1 MSASPSPDRD
11 AGVLIAE
18 DDPDLADLYAR
29 WVGAEYTA
37 HVAHDGAQ
45 AIEKLDTSIDIVLLD
60 RMMPGLSGD
69 AALETI
75 REQDADCRVAMVTA
89 VEPDFDVIEMGFDA
103 YLTKPVTESDLLET
117 IDRLLT
123 RSAYTTDLQD
133 FAAIASKKALLE
145 AEKSRAELDANEEY
159 QKLTDRFEDLQGRM
173 RASEQ
178 VTSEHAGFVAVL
190 RDIDGE
196 DGDGDDGEPVAPD
209 PDGG

>member
-1 MSASPSPDRD
+1 MSVSSSPDRD
-11 AGVLIAE
+11 VGVLIAE

-29 WVGAEYTA
+29 WIGAEHTA
-37 HVAHDGAQ
+37 HVAHDGQEALAQ
-45 AIEKLDTSIDIVLLD
+45 LDDGIDIVLLD

-69 AALETI
+69 EALDRI
-75 REQDADCRVAMVTA
+75 RERGTDCRVAMVTA

-123 RSAYTTDLQD
+123 RSAYTSDLQE

-145 AEKSRAELDANEEY
+145 AEKSRAELEANEEY
-159 QKLTDRFEDLQGRM
+159 QELAEQFDDLQGRM

-190 RDIDGE
+190 RDIDG
-196 DGDGDDGEPVAPD
+196 DGDEDEGEPATPGA
-209 PDGG
+209 DGN